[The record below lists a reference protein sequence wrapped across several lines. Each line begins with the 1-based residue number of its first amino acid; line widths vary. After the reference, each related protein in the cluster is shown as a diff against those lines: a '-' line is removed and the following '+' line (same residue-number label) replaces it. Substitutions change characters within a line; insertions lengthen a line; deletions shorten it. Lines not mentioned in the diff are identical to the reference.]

1 MFLWLKLI
9 HVIAV
14 IVFLGNISIGI
25 FWKTVAD
32 RSGDP
37 RIMAHTVRSI
47 ILADR
52 LFTIPAIV
60 LIVAAGVATAV
71 AEQIPI
77 LSTGWILWAIILF
90 VLSGIAFAPVARAQ
104 RELAAIADAGAK
116 SGTLD
121 KDRYESISA
130 TWNLWGMI
138 ALLAPLGAVAL
149 MVLKPSLPAFH

>member
-9 HVIAV
+9 HIVAV

-37 RIMAHTVRSI
+37 RIMAHTVRNI

-60 LIVAAGVATAV
+60 LIIAAGVATAM

-90 VLSGIAFAPVARAQ
+90 VISGVAFGPIASSQRA
-104 RELAAIADAGAK
+104 LAAVADEGAK
-116 SGTLD
+116 SGALN
-121 KDRYESISA
+121 KERYDAISA
-130 TWNLWGMI
+130 TWNLWGTI

-149 MVLKPSLPAFH
+149 MVLKPHLPAFH

>member
-9 HVIAV
+9 HIIAV

-52 LFTIPAIV
+52 LLTIPAIV
-60 LIVAAGVATAV
+60 LIVVAGVATAL

-77 LSTGWILWAIILF
+77 LATGWILWAIILF
-90 VLSGIAFAPVARAQ
+90 VISGLAFVPVARSQ
-104 RELAAIADAGAK
+104 RELAAVADEGAK
-116 SGTLD
+116 SGVLN
-121 KDRYESISA
+121 KKRYESLSA

-149 MVLKPSLPAFH
+149 MVLKPILPAFP